1 MIEACESHSLQ
12 LLLRSS
18 SGETILNL
26 CASGGISF
34 SCENHSSWGPSFW
47 FSCHTPLKKV
57 IWPCGLWR
65 SKMDHLWQSKVLTY
79 LPSCIILIHELVL
92 MQYFPALIILY
103 NFWFY
108 DGNGRERT
116 RMLLTSAAY
125 VHLKHSDLSKHT
137 RNLSPASRAIL
148 LSGPTGMPF
157 GNDYV
162 FLLTCLCLFFFLE
175 PI

>member
-1 MIEACESHSLQ
+1 
-12 LLLRSS
+12 
-18 SGETILNL
+18 
-26 CASGGISF
+26 
-34 SCENHSSWGPSFW
+34 
-47 FSCHTPLKKV
+47 
-57 IWPCGLWR
+57 
-65 SKMDHLWQSKVLTY
+65 
-79 LPSCIILIHELVL
+79 

-162 FLLTCLCLFFFLE
+162 FLLTCLCLFFFFFLRANLTACLIPTE
-175 PI
+175 PYHQMLAKALAHDFQSKLLLLDVTDFSIKVTRAALFPPFPLPPPKKKNWLLI